1 MIISWMGVLFMN
13 SILGIINLNEEE
25 NKLVELTYNRP
36 IAAIPFGGRFRIID
50 FTISNMVNS
59 GINHV
64 FIFTRDK
71 YRSVTDHIQ
80 TGRAWDLERK
90 NKGIFIFNPLQNFY
104 SNVRSSDMDIISD
117 YLDYIYYAK
126 EKYVVISPS
135 YMISTINYKEM
146 LKKHKENKAD
156 ISVAYKKIDSPTDEF
171 KKCDS
176 LAIDEDGRAIDF
188 ICNKKGPKNVFME
201 TIMMERKIFIDII
214 NKKILGADNDLLK
227 DAVFQLKNNLKI
239 YTYEYDGYLARIASV
254 KSYYQRNI
262 ELLSEDVMNTLF
274 SDTWPVFTKAKDE
287 PPTKYQMNAQVTNS
301 LIASGCCIDGKVEN
315 SVVFRRVTVKPGA
328 KLNYCITM
336 QNSKIEEDALLE
348 HVILDKN
355 VVITKGKIIKG
366 TSDNP
371 IIIEKNQII

>member
-1 MIISWMGVLFMN
+1 MN
-13 SILGIINLNEEE
+13 SILGIINLNEDE

-36 IAAIPFGGRFRIID
+36 IAAIPFAGRYRVID

-117 YLDYIYYAK
+117 YLDYIYYSK

-135 YMISTINYKEM
+135 YFISSINYKEM
-146 LKKHKENKAD
+146 LKKHKESKAD
-156 ISVAYKKIDSPTDEF
+156 ISVAYKKISTQTDEF
-171 KKCDS
+171 RECDS
-176 LAIDEDGRAIDF
+176 LVIDEDGRAIDV
-188 ICNKKGPKNVFME
+188 ICNKKGSKNVFME
-201 TIMMERKIFIDII
+201 TIMMERKLFIDII
-214 NKKILGADNDLLK
+214 NKRILGADNDLLK
-227 DAVFQLKNNLKI
+227 DTVFQLKNNLKI
-239 YTYEYDGYLARIASV
+239 YTYEYKGYLARIDSV
-254 KSYYQRNI
+254 KSYYKRNI

-274 SDTWPVFTKAKDE
+274 SESWPVFTKAKDE
-287 PPTKYQMNAQVTNS
+287 PPTKYQMNAEVTNS
-301 LIASGCCIDGKVEN
+301 LIASGCCIDGKIEN
-315 SVVFRRVTVKPGA
+315 SVVFRRVTIYPGA
-328 KLNYCITM
+328 RIKYCIAM
-336 QNSKIEEDALLE
+336 QNSKIGENTVLE

-355 VVITKGKIIKG
+355 VIVTKGKIIKG
-366 TSDNP
+366 TLDNP